1 MRMGF
6 FGQDILKPLEEYV
19 GKSDKRIRVCILLSM
34 ISTVSISLV
43 PYFCGL
49 FLQNIIN
56 TGGAHSLVDMYGAI
70 DVATAIIFLIAVWY
84 VTTAHSGKEMN
95 KLSLETSKKIR
106 SKLHEK
112 MITMPIEDLEKI
124 PSGDMTSRIAG
135 DLPAVVDL
143 ISRDYLAFL
152 SGILLTVLILAIMV
166 LVSPILALTYLITLP
181 ATIMVSRRITK
192 RSEKDYATQKAM
204 IGRIDSEMS
213 EIVSNHREIKT
224 HNLEGIV
231 AERFETSNRRFME
244 AMVRSE
250 TRSGFIQP
258 LVTITSNLGYV
269 MTSVLGAIMMLQ
281 GSLTLGAFLAFMV
294 YVRLLG
300 SPVTL
305 ATTALS
311 SIRSEMTSLDRL
323 VEVFRSPSAEDGS
336 TPLHS
341 APEGRVE
348 FEDVSFSYRDSDEIL
363 HGVSFEVNPGET
375 VALTGPT
382 GSGKSTIVNLM
393 LRFYRPTSGT
403 VRIDGEDV
411 SDVPRKDLSKVI
423 GAVMQEPWVFDGTI
437 RENVV
442 YNREWA
448 TDEDVEKAMEIT
460 GLSGFVKTLPQGLDT
475 KVGND
480 IHVLPLAQKRMIAM
494 TRAILGNPRILVLD
508 EALEGLDPVT
518 RLAVFDGLKKMMD
531 DRTVIIV
538 GHDRMLVDQAD
549 RKLTVCD
556 GTVTES

>member
-1 MRMGF
+1 
-6 FGQDILKPLEEYV
+6 
-19 GKSDKRIRVCILLSM
+19 
-34 ISTVSISLV
+34 
-43 PYFCGL
+43 
-49 FLQNIIN
+49 
-56 TGGAHSLVDMYGAI
+56 
-70 DVATAIIFLIAVWY
+70 
-84 VTTAHSGKEMN
+84 
-95 KLSLETSKKIR
+95 
-106 SKLHEK
+106 
-112 MITMPIEDLEKI
+112 
-124 PSGDMTSRIAG
+124 
-135 DLPAVVDL
+135 
-143 ISRDYLAFL
+143 
-152 SGILLTVLILAIMV
+152 
-166 LVSPILALTYLITLP
+166 
-181 ATIMVSRRITK
+181 
-192 RSEKDYATQKAM
+192 
-204 IGRIDSEMS
+204 MS

-231 AERFETSNRRFME
+231 AERFEASNRRFTE

-269 MTSVLGAIMMLQ
+269 MTSVLGAIMMFQ
-281 GSLTLGAFLAFMV
+281 GTLTLGAFLAFMV

-300 SPVTL
+300 NPVTL
-305 ATTALS
+305 TTTALS
-311 SIRSEMTSLDRL
+311 SIRSEVISLDRL
-323 VEVFRSPSAEDGS
+323 MEVMRSPSAEDGC
-336 TPLHS
+336 
-341 APEGRVE
+341 APMCSVPEEGVS
-348 FEDVSFSYRDSDEIL
+348 FENVSFSYRDSDEIL
-363 HGVSFEVNPGET
+363 HGVSFEVRPGET

-382 GSGKSTIVNLM
+382 GSGKSTIVSLL

-403 VRIDGEDV
+403 VRIDGEDIG
-411 SDVPRKDLSKVI
+411 DVPRSDLSRVI

-448 TDEDVEKAMEIT
+448 TDEDVEKAMGIT
-460 GLSGFVKTLPQGLDT
+460 GLAGFVRTLPQGLDT

-549 RKLTVCD
+549 RKLTVLD
-556 GTVTES
+556 GKVTES